1 MKNPVSVNDFKK
13 AMGSILL
20 TAGATLADVDRITEK
35 ATNLR
40 RGKVEQDFRL
50 AAEFCRLL
58 IAPVDQFGP
67 GFAEIAGV
75 PESYCRKHLARAT
88 DFLRQTMATQDAG
101 SAEAKRLKHIAG
113 LIEKALMQH
122 LDEKTAIRCWFGDQ
136 LVEANS
142 LNRIES

>member
-1 MKNPVSVNDFKK
+1 MENPVSVNDFKK

-20 TAGATLADVDRITEK
+20 TAGATLADVDRIIEK

-40 RGKVEQDFRL
+40 RAKVKQDLRL

-58 IAPVDQFGP
+58 IAPVDEFGP

-88 DFLRQTMATQDAG
+88 DFLRQPWRPKTLAAPRPSDSSTLLAL
-101 SAEAKRLKHIAG
+101 LKK
-113 LIEKALMQH
+113 L
-122 LDEKTAIRCWFGDQ
+122 
-136 LVEANS
+136 
-142 LNRIES
+142 